1 MPNHSCFVARVATLA
16 PATLAMLLAT
26 PARAES
32 SCPDF
37 VMLPSGSVFNIAKLI
52 ADTGSPE
59 AALKK
64 ARTAVDQ
71 VSANGGCPSSVKRA
85 VCEETM
91 AVAKKAV
98 VALEACVTHGPQ
110 ADGIDNG
117 GHTASK

>member
-1 MPNHSCFVARVATLA
+1 M
-16 PATLAMLLAT
+16 TLAMALAT
-26 PARAES
+26 AAHAES
-32 SCPDF
+32 TCPDF

-59 AALKK
+59 AALSK

-71 VSANGGCPSSVKRA
+71 VSSNGGCPSSVKRE

-98 VALEACVTHGPQ
+98 VALEACVTHGPH
-110 ADGIDNG
+110 ADGIDKG
-117 GHTASK
+117 GRTASK